1 MTDSKFCEHGVN
13 VGLENP
19 PVFCGQC
26 PPDTITKLRAD
37 LASVRLD
44 YANECDRARRAEARH
59 ERDKDELRAD
69 LARVT
74 KERDEARANACR
86 CADDESCRRVR
97 EGREAVARAERAEKE
112 RDAELASLRNEVSRL
127 SALSTAHSQIA
138 DAWKARAARD
148 AKTIGRISRLVG
160 PPRCEACIREG
171 RYTPCIECPEPGT
184 PSGWVSGGGTSE
196 VK

>member
-112 RDAELASLRNEVSRL
+112 RDAELASLRAEAARLAASTTRLAASTKYTRIVAIVREWGGGGHGLPSRL
-127 SALSTAHSQIA
+127 RNNGDYTTAALVEALRGVIGGS
-138 DAWKARAARD
+138 DA
-148 AKTIGRISRLVG
+148 
-160 PPRCEACIREG
+160 
-171 RYTPCIECPEPGT
+171 
-184 PSGWVSGGGTSE
+184 
-196 VK
+196 